1 MSSRPTHSFCRDACR
16 TLASAQHDCSRST
29 QSRARMPKTSVGP
42 RKAVKSA
49 PSPRRGTP
57 LIPRCVPPLSETS
70 ILSHARGSP
79 PRSST
84 ELCVFGVR
92 GLAVLLLIGVS
103 SSGRSG
109 CPLGWPLGVLAPSRE
124 GVVPLCRRNLP
135 LELFSACVISMHRL
149 ERGQEGREGGDSRP
163 VVGRLRIRPGGRVH
177 PTGGTGGWFAG

>member
-70 ILSHARGSP
+70 VLSQARGSP

-103 SSGRSG
+103 SSGRGG

-124 GVVPLCRRNLP
+124 GVVPLRCRNLP
-135 LELFSACVISMHRL
+135 LELFSMCVC
-149 ERGQEGREGGDSRP
+149 GQHAAPREGWEGRGRSRP
-163 VVGRLRIRPGGRVH
+163 AVGRLRIRRGGRVR
-177 PTGGTGGWFAG
+177 PTGGTGGWFVG